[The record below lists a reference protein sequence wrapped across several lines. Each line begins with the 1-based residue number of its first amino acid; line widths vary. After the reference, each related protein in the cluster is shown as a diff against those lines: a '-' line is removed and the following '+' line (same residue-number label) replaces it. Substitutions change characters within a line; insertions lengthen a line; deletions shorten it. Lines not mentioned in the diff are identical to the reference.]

1 MAPRTFNITDGPNKP
16 ALQSAL
22 MQPDEITAHFQVEG
36 DGLDVTIFRMEEQP
50 DGFSFKLEGRVA
62 SGMMKGAQF
71 RAIYGIE
78 GRSGSMAIDQSRMA

>member
-16 ALQSAL
+16 TLQKAL
-22 MQPDEITAHFQVEG
+22 MMPEEVTAHFQIEG
-36 DGLDVTIFRMEEQP
+36 EGLDVTILSMEEQP

-62 SGMMKGAQF
+62 SGTMKGASF

-78 GRSGSMAIDQSRMA
+78 GRSGSMAIEQVGTP